1 MVSVSH
7 AKVWQDRI
15 FQATVFECMVQKSS
29 LKIWLPIENKW
40 LHNENLMLGSNIK
53 RIVFR
58 DGVGFTVVGYGV
70 GLIVVALFALF
81 TA

>member
-1 MVSVSH
+1 MLRFGKIGFFRLLCLS
-7 AKVWQDRI
+7 AWCRKG
-15 FQATVFECMVQKSS
+15 S

-40 LHNENLMLGSNIK
+40 LYSENLMLGGNIK

-58 DGVGFTVVGYGV
+58 DGVGFAVVGYGV
-70 GLIVVALFALF
+70 GLVFIALFALF